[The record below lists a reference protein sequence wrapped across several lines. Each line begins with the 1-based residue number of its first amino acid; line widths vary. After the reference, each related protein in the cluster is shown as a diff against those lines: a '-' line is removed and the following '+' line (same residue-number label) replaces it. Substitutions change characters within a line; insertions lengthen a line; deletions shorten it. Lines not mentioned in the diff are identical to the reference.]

1 MDIVLLRFR
10 GQYEGTAVYEKSK
23 IIQKITNYIDTI
35 LKYINYITYNGLF
48 ILERFVWI
56 SAD

>member
-1 MDIVLLRFR
+1 MKGR
-10 GQYEGTAVYEKSK
+10 QYMKNQK